1 MNPEHVDDV
10 WTEADSTD
18 SQPPSLKAPVIAPTF
33 SKFPDEERREAKA
46 RARVEQGDRE
56 HRMWLPMLAIM
67 LVVLV
72 LVIAALFLPPLS
84 LWDSISGD
92 DDDEQTSTTQNGVA
106 GAAHLA
112 FGADALHGESN
123 GLAIDVS
130 AEDPGTGFGV
140 YVVAVGP
147 DSYLAGETPATGWNC
162 TAAAL
167 PELPGPID
175 GQVYSLTQSGTAPT
189 SLLLQVAST
198 EDSSLYVWDAA
209 NNAWTFLPGQ
219 YEHRATVR
227 YVPRCV
233 ALFRPVESARQVN
246 VVLSPGDTFNPAV
259 LEANA
264 RVYLAGAR
272 PLYPNTD
279 PSSQYLTA
287 LYVPPIIK
295 TEGAADVMPMMQ
307 NFENPAVIDVATV
320 TQILENPALRS
331 DHAQQVAAYA
341 LNNNYAGVA
350 LDYRGVPTELRAAYA
365 AFLGELAGLMH
376 QWGGVLTVVLPA
388 PKFDMSTQTWQT
400 EGYDWIAVGQAAD
413 QVIVNV
419 AGSQNSAQD
428 LMQWA
433 IGQIERRKL
442 VLGLSAYSLA
452 DQGDGSTAP
461 TPLSDMADLL
471 GVVQLDPAGE
481 VVAGQTISAQLV
493 NPYGLRPEL
502 AGSTLSLLND
512 QNAVLLSF
520 RITDATTLHEQIG
533 VAEAFNLSGVLIYDL
548 MAAQVMPG
556 LENVLVDYRVRADTT
571 AETLAMTWVVRDGET
586 VITTEA
592 LAPRETFTMTV
603 PEGHAALTVEAHLGG
618 VMFSSAAIVVGE
630 APAVTETATEA
641 APTAATEEAAAP
653 AVTEEMVPLGG
664 QAATPAP
671 TATAAAET
679 TETTETTETE
689 TTETAPAATEEAGMV
704 PLGQNAAGPTQAQNA
719 NTPEAQLTVIPV
731 TASTAVPTVLYVP
744 PSTEAVPAAT
754 AEVIAQ
760 AATPSPT
767 VAAAMDPA
775 AVAAVL
781 ALTAPAVDPAGV
793 DLGTAFEIGGH
804 STDFTG
810 TSIRTMGKTHFKWVR
825 FQIDYRLGM
834 VPDDLKDRIGI
845 AQGNGFKVLLSVVGD
860 PAEMI
865 SDPVGYYQQYVAYVG
880 GLAALKVDAVEVW
893 HEMNDPAAW
902 PVELGSAG
910 YNKLLEL
917 AYSAIKTANPGTM
930 VISGALQ
937 QAMPPAEGDLAAPRA
952 DDVFYDEMAAASA
965 YRDCVGVQYLLG
977 AVAPDATSGD
987 PRGDAP
993 IYYLNT
999 SLDRAYD
1006 PLQKPLCLTRF
1017 GYLTPEGYGVIL
1029 PEGYAWAQNTTLAQ
1043 QGQWLAAA
1051 QQRLATG
1058 SVVPVRLMIVW
1069 SVDVPAFEQPV
1080 EEAGYSII
1088 RPDTTCPACDVLEPL
1103 LKPAS

>member
-1 MNPEHVDDV
+1 
-10 WTEADSTD
+10 
-18 SQPPSLKAPVIAPTF
+18 
-33 SKFPDEERREAKA
+33 
-46 RARVEQGDRE
+46 
-56 HRMWLPMLAIM
+56 
-67 LVVLV
+67 
-72 LVIAALFLPPLS
+72 
-84 LWDSISGD
+84 
-92 DDDEQTSTTQNGVA
+92 
-106 GAAHLA
+106 
-112 FGADALHGESN
+112 
-123 GLAIDVS
+123 
-130 AEDPGTGFGV
+130 
-140 YVVAVGP
+140 
-147 DSYLAGETPATGWNC
+147 
-162 TAAAL
+162 
-167 PELPGPID
+167 
-175 GQVYSLTQSGTAPT
+175 
-189 SLLLQVAST
+189 
-198 EDSSLYVWDAA
+198 
-209 NNAWTFLPGQ
+209 
-219 YEHRATVR
+219 
-227 YVPRCV
+227 RCV

-279 PSSQYLTA
+279 PNSHYLTA

-307 NFENPAVIDVATV
+307 NFEDPAVIDVATV
-320 TQILENPALRS
+320 MQILENPALRS
-331 DHAQQVAAYA
+331 DHAQQVAAYV

-350 LDYRGVPTELRAAYA
+350 IDYRGIPVELRDPYA

-376 QWGGVLTVVLPA
+376 QCGGTLTVVVPA
-388 PKFDMSTQTWQT
+388 PEFNMSTQAWQT
-400 EGYDWIAVGQAAD
+400 EGYDWIAIGQAAD
-413 QVIVNV
+413 QVVINV
-419 AGSQNSAQD
+419 FGNQNSALD

-433 IGQIERRKL
+433 TGQIERNKL

-461 TPLSDMADLL
+461 TPFSDMTGLL
-471 GVVQLDPAGE
+471 GVVQLDPAGDAA
-481 VVAGQTISAQLV
+481 VGQTVSAQLV
-493 NPYGLRPEL
+493 NPYGLRPQL
-502 AGSTLSLLND
+502 DGSTLSFLND
-512 QNAVLLSF
+512 QNAVLLTF
-520 RITDATTLHEQIG
+520 QMMDAATLHEQIG
-533 VAEAFNLSGVLIYDL
+533 AAAAFNLNGVMVYDL
-548 MAAQVMPG
+548 MSAQVMPG
-556 LENVLVDYRVRADTT
+556 LENALVDYRVNTDTPT
-571 AETLAMTWVVRDGET
+571 ETPALEWVVRDGDT

-603 PEGHAALTVEAHLGG
+603 PEGHATLTIEARLGG
-618 VMFSSAAIVVGE
+618 VMFSSAVIVIGE
-630 APAVTETATEA
+630 APVVTETATE
-641 APTAATEEAAAP
+641 EAG
-653 AVTEEMVPLGG
+653 VVPLGG

-671 TATAAAET
+671 TATA
-679 TETTETTETE
+679 
-689 TTETAPAATEEAGMV
+689 ETAPAATEEAGMV
-704 PLGQNAAGPTQAQNA
+704 PLGQNAAVPTQAQNA

-731 TASTAVPTVLYVP
+731 TAATAVPTVLYVP
-744 PSTEAVPAAT
+744 PATEAAAAT
-754 AEVIAQ
+754 AESAAAEVPTETATAEATAEVVAQ

-767 VAAAMDPA
+767 VVATMDPA
-775 AVAAVL
+775 AAAAVL

-804 STDFTG
+804 STDFTE
-810 TSIRTMGKTHFKWVR
+810 TSIRTLGKTHFKWVR
-825 FQIDYRLGM
+825 FQVDYRLGM
-834 VPDDLKDRIGI
+834 VADDLKDRIGI

-860 PAEMI
+860 PAEMT
-865 SDPVGYYQQYVAYVG
+865 SDPVNYYQQYTAYVG

-893 HEMNDPAAW
+893 HEMNDPAVW

-930 VISGALQ
+930 VISGALK
-937 QAMPPAEGDLAAPRA
+937 QALPPAEGDTTAPRA

-999 SLDRAYD
+999 TLDRAYE

-1043 QGQWLAAA
+1043 QSQWLAAA
-1051 QQRLATG
+1051 LQGLATG

-1088 RPDTTCPACDVLEPL
+1088 RPDASCPACDVLEPL